1 MLTIKELIAKE
12 LFIVCSLIPAD
23 DFVSFCK
30 ERGISTSKE
39 QLELYEKLEIFYPI
53 ARVEFPKYKEK
64 IELSADGLSYRLLGT
79 LQGDDDWTGNTRE
92 TYGHFWWKKDIA
104 EDFHHEG
111 LLWSP
116 REKPFT
122 SWDTFYDKELE
133 CKKIES
139 YYSEFQIYPLYMI
152 AMMTARKISY
162 AWWHTYDDETIGK
175 LVSQIKEMS
184 SERVNALKTVNDLSH
199 EIADVCQIIS
209 NRYFPKTQTDKRTIN
224 ISSGEYGNWNWH
236 EYGRCW
242 NAKAEL
248 VDLGID
254 TDRIGKYQDVMSSR
268 AHYCD
273 PLADWYDLVQFV
285 ALDRKKRLKGDAALA
300 QTFYSMEMMLRL
312 FYKDLTGINL
322 REYVGI
328 DPDWK
333 ERLYGKSVIE
343 SNMAF
348 LECLTN
354 EFHLNPRPKLI
365 LIVEG
370 KSEYEQMPRLAREI
384 GYRFDAHGIRVELL
398 EGVGNYVGGKIDR
411 LIDHYHDMQ
420 TIVYLM
426 LDNENNTPRF
436 KNKTLKKKSRYGTQR
451 YVTKEEYIFLW
462 DSCFEFDNFTDLEIA
477 HALSNLLP
485 NHSFER
491 EEVANARRQ
500 FGAQKDPLSHL
511 FRNKTSKDLAKPML
525 AARLVDEIVKNM
537 ENEYVDGKPRR
548 KLIAKIHEIINLASH
563 NYQPY
568 SSKSWVNK
576 QDSGYFGEKIE

>member
-12 LFIVCSLIPAD
+12 LFIVCPLISTD

-79 LQGDDDWTGNTRE
+79 LQDDDGWTGNTKE
-92 TYGHFWWKKDIA
+92 MYGHFWWKKDIA

-116 REKPFT
+116 REKPFMA
-122 SWDTFYDKELE
+122 WDTFYDTELE
-133 CKKIES
+133 YKKIES

-152 AMMTARKISY
+152 EKQTTRKISLV
-162 AWWHTYDDETIGK
+162 WWHTYDNEVISK

-184 SERVNALKTVNDLSH
+184 SERVKALKTVNDMSH
-199 EIADVCQIIS
+199 ETAEVCQIIS

-224 ISSGEYGNWNWH
+224 ISSGEYSDWNW
-236 EYGRCW
+236 YVYRRNW
-242 NAKAEL
+242 KATAEL
-248 VDLGID
+248 IALGID
-254 TDRIGKYQDVMSSR
+254 SDMIMKYQDTIASWAYR
-268 AHYCD
+268 CD
-273 PLADWYDLVQFV
+273 PLEGWYDLVQFV
-285 ALDRKKRLKGDAALA
+285 SIDRKKRLKGDAALA

-312 FYKDLTGINL
+312 FYKDLTGVSL
-322 REYVGI
+322 REYIGI

-333 ERLYGKSVIE
+333 ERLYGKGVPDSK
-343 SNMAF
+343 MAF

-370 KSEYEQMPRLAREI
+370 KSEFEQMPRLAREL

-398 EGVGNYVGGKIDR
+398 EGVGNFSGGKIER
-411 LIDHYHDMQ
+411 LIDHYHNLQ
-420 TIVYLM
+420 TIVYII
-426 LDNENNTPRF
+426 LDNENNAPIF
-436 KNKTLKKKSRYGTQR
+436 KNKTLKKRSRYNAKR
-451 YVTKEEYIFLW
+451 YITKEEYIFIW

-477 HALSNLLP
+477 QALSILLS
-485 NHSFER
+485 NHCFGQ
-491 EEVANARRQ
+491 EEVAVARGQ
-500 FGAQKDPLSHL
+500 FGRQKD
-511 FRNKTSKDLAKPML
+511 TSF
-525 AARLVDEIVKNM
+525 
-537 ENEYVDGKPRR
+537 
-548 KLIAKIHEIINLASH
+548 
-563 NYQPY
+563 
-568 SSKSWVNK
+568 
-576 QDSGYFGEKIE
+576 DSF